1 MQLLLDP
8 DLEVGIVFSD
18 FEEVHVPLYG
28 LNVERMC
35 ILKDDVVVGLISLDH
50 QVVRVLDKCVD
61 HGTLV
66 FKRALSRV
74 PRTCFSPSVRLLH
87 LYNLRF

>member
-28 LNVERMC
+28 LNVERMS
-35 ILKDDVVVGLISLDH
+35 ILKDDVVIGFISLDH
-50 QVVRVLDKCVD
+50 HVVRVLD
-61 HGTLV
+61 
-66 FKRALSRV
+66 
-74 PRTCFSPSVRLLH
+74 
-87 LYNLRF
+87 